1 MDSDNN
7 HLQIDAAAPVIGVV
21 VVIYNKRCSESVSF
35 TKILSFC
42 VPAVFLIDN
51 STDSKTAAYNR
62 QYCLDLNQKRTG
74 SGDVSCNGNS
84 GENAGRAESQI
95 TPSRYAYF
103 SMDGNAGLAKAYNT
117 AIRLAGNRVD
127 YMLIL
132 DDDTGVPDD
141 LFSHLRAGI
150 VSNPD
155 ADILV
160 PYVTDQKSLLSP
172 NRRVNCLF
180 FRMRRRPDVFTSRMS
195 AINSGL
201 VIKLRPG
208 AEPYFDE
215 AQFLDCIDHLF
226 IFRQIAGGAR
236 IRLYQAQFRQMFFDQ
251 APDGMEG
258 QEGKTGPAGKTGQ
271 EGKTG
276 DDGQEEAI
284 DTDGQKTREARTLI
298 RFHYFVKDFRY
309 FCKACSL
316 HMWIAEP
323 YLLYRAVKL
332 SIRYRTPRFFASLKR
347 V

>member
-1 MDSDNN
+1 MDKDSNP
-7 HLQIDAAAPVIGVV
+7 LKIDAAAPVIGVV
-21 VVIYNKRCSESVSF
+21 VVIYNKRCTESVSF

-42 VPAVFLIDN
+42 IPAVFLIDN
-51 STDSKTAAYNR
+51 STDSETAAYNR
-62 QYCLDLNQKRTG
+62 QYCLEWNQKINR
-74 SGDVSCNGNS
+74 NRIYN
-84 GENAGRAESQI
+84 ENQCEDDIRNECRDDSQI
-95 TPSRYAYF
+95 APSHCEYC
-103 SMDGNAGLAKAYNT
+103 SMDGNAGLAKAYNA

-132 DDDTGVPDD
+132 DDDTQVPED

-150 VSNPD
+150 DCNPD

-180 FRMRRRPDVFTSRMS
+180 FRMHRRPDVFTSRMS

-201 VIKLRPG
+201 VIRLRPG

-236 IRLYQAQFRQMFFDQ
+236 IKLYQAQFRQMFFDQ
-251 APDGMEG
+251 APDGKEG
-258 QEGKTGPAGKTGQ
+258 SEGSGRRTAQPGP
-271 EGKTG
+271 
-276 DDGQEEAI
+276 DEAI
-284 DTDGQKTREARTLI
+284 KPDGLKTREDRTLL
-298 RFHYFVKDFRY
+298 RFRYFVKDFRY
-309 FCKACSL
+309 FCRTCSL

-323 YLLYRAVKL
+323 YLLFRAFKL
-332 SIRYRTPRFFASLKR
+332 SIRYKNLRFFALLKR

>member
-1 MDSDNN
+1 MENDNN
-7 HLQIDAAAPVIGVV
+7 HLQIDAAAPIIGVV
-21 VVIYNKRCSESVSF
+21 VVIYNKRCTESVSF

-103 SMDGNAGLAKAYNT
+103 SMDGNAGLAKAYNA
-117 AIRLAGNRVD
+117 AIRLAENLVD

-150 VSNPD
+150 DSNPD

-201 VIKLRPG
+201 VIRLRPG

-251 APDGMEG
+251 APHGHDG
-258 QEGKTGPAGKTGQ
+258 QEGKTGHDGK
-271 EGKTG
+271 
-276 DDGQEEAI
+276 DEAI
-284 DTDGQKTREARTLI
+284 EPDGQKTREARTLL
-298 RFHYFVKDFRY
+298 RFQYFVKDFRY

-323 YLLYRAVKL
+323 YLLFRAIKL
-332 SIRYRTPRFFASLKR
+332 SIRYRNLRFFALLKR

>member
-1 MDSDNN
+1 MENDNN

-21 VVIYNKRCSESVSF
+21 VVIYNKRCTESVSF

-51 STDSKTAAYNR
+51 STDRKTAAYNR
-62 QYCLDLNQKRTG
+62 QYCLDRNQEICRKEG
-74 SGDVSCNGNS
+74 S
-84 GENAGRAESQI
+84 AA
-95 TPSRYAYF
+95 PSHFTYF

-150 VSNPD
+150 DSNPD

-236 IRLYQAQFRQMFFDQ
+236 IKLYQAQFRQMFFDQ
-251 APDGMEG
+251 APDGKEG
-258 QEGKTGPAGKTGQ
+258 QEGKTGQ
-271 EGKTG
+271 
-276 DDGQEEAI
+276 DGHDEVI
-284 DTDGQKTREARTLI
+284 VPDGQKTREARTLL
-298 RFHYFVKDFRY
+298 RFQYFVKDFRY

-323 YLLYRAVKL
+323 YLLFRAIKL
-332 SIRYRTPRFFASLKR
+332 SIRYRNLRFFALLKL

>member
-1 MDSDNN
+1 MDKDSN

-21 VVIYNKRCSESVSF
+21 VVIYNKRCTESVSF
-35 TKILSFC
+35 NKILSFC

-51 STDSKTAAYNR
+51 STDNEIAAYNR
-62 QYCLDLNQKRTG
+62 QYCLEWNQKISRDAP
-74 SGDVSCNGNS
+74 SHCEYYSMNGNS
-84 GENAGRAESQI
+84 
-95 TPSRYAYF
+95 
-103 SMDGNAGLAKAYNT
+103 GLAKAYNA

-127 YMLIL
+127 YLLIL

-150 VSNPD
+150 DSNPD

-201 VIKLRPG
+201 VIRLRPG
-208 AEPYFDE
+208 GEPYFDE

-226 IFRQIAGGAR
+226 IFRQIARGAR
-236 IRLYQAQFRQMFFDQ
+236 IGIYQAQFQQMFFDQ
-251 APDGMEG
+251 APHGRPRQERSIVQTAQPG
-258 QEGKTGPAGKTGQ
+258 QEGSTEKTDQK
-271 EGKTG
+271 
-276 DDGQEEAI
+276 GQEEAI
-284 DTDGQKTREARTLI
+284 KPDGLKTREDRTLI

-309 FCKACSL
+309 FYRTCSL

-323 YLLYRAVKL
+323 YLLFRAVKL
-332 SIRYRTPRFFASLKR
+332 SIRYRNPGFFASLKR
-347 V
+347 R

>member
-1 MDSDNN
+1 MENDNN

-21 VVIYNKRCSESVSF
+21 VVIYNKRCTESVSF

-103 SMDGNAGLAKAYNT
+103 SMDGNAGLAKAYNA
-117 AIRLAGNRVD
+117 AIRLAENLVD

-150 VSNPD
+150 DSNPD

-236 IRLYQAQFRQMFFDQ
+236 IKLYQAQFRQMFFDQ
-251 APDGMEG
+251 APDGKEG
-258 QEGKTGPAGKTGQ
+258 QEGKTGQ
-271 EGKTG
+271 
-276 DDGQEEAI
+276 DGHDEVI
-284 DTDGQKTREARTLI
+284 VPDGQKTREARTLL
-298 RFHYFVKDFRY
+298 RFQYFVKDFRY

-323 YLLYRAVKL
+323 YLLFRAIKL
-332 SIRYRTPRFFASLKR
+332 SIRYRNLRFFALLKL